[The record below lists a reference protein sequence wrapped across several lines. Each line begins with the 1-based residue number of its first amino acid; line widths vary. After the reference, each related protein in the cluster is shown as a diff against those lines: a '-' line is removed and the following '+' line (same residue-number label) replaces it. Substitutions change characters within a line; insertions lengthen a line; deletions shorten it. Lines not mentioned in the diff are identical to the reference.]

1 MKNLKINGKYLT
13 NVKGE
18 YLDEVI
24 KAFNKTN
31 GCCLENIIENNKL
44 EEKEFYRKISYSL
57 LDQVYKLIRD
67 KQEEMKDRI
76 IKADIQKEIDIDIY
90 NLNTF
95 NKDLNN
101 LFKIAGSIMRNS
113 KIIVTDD
120 VYNKSYIGKDKFS
133 TYYMEFN
140 YESFRYFE
148 MKEKYEEISRENYEI
163 LKLMKLNFDSY
174 ELREFYKLSV
184 TGTDIF
190 NNYEIYYLLNKYTID
205 KIVENKI
212 NGKNNKHLNKF
223 LNDFLKEISFD
234 YNKDYN
240 EIIKE
245 YFTKEIRSFTDK
257 YLFDKEN
264 DKTSE
269 KYNIMIKN
277 ITEFFDIISK
287 CKGYRMMSRIKL
299 ISMLYDI
306 LDSRRTSK
314 FNKEYFYFNKL
325 KDRMNELFIY
335 KVY

>member
-13 NVKGE
+13 NVDSK

-24 KAFNKTN
+24 KSFNKAN
-31 GCCLENIIENNKL
+31 GCWLENIIENNKL

-101 LFKIAGSIMRNS
+101 LFKIAGSIMKNS

-120 VYNKSYIGKDKFS
+120 IYNRPYINKDKFS

-140 YESFRYFE
+140 YESFRYFK
-148 MKEKYEEISRENYEI
+148 MKEKYREISRQNYEI

-174 ELREFYKLSV
+174 ELREFYKISV

-190 NNYEIYYLLNKYTID
+190 NNYEIYYLLNKYTRD

-212 NGKNNKHLNKF
+212 NSKNNKDLNKF

-240 EIIKE
+240 KIIKE
-245 YFTKEIRSFTDK
+245 YFTKEIKSFTDK
-257 YLFDKEN
+257 YLFDEEN

-277 ITEFFDIISK
+277 ITEFFDLISK
-287 CKGYRMMSRIKL
+287 CNGYRLVSRRNL
-299 ISMLYDI
+299 TSI
-306 LDSRRTSK
+306 LSNIFDSRTVK

-325 KDRMNELFIY
+325 KDRMSDFHFY
-335 KVY
+335 RDY